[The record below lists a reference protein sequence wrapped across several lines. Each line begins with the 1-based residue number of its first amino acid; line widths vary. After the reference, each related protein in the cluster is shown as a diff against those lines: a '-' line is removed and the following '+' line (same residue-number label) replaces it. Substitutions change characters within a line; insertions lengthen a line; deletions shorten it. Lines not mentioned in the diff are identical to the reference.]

1 MVGITRRKVK
11 GKLYYYAVKSAR
23 IDGKPRVVWQKYL
36 GTAERITECI
46 IRSRDEAD
54 IKVQTMPLGT
64 TAALASINDEL
75 GFIDIIDRQTDK
87 KPTEGLTVG
96 QYLLLQLMGRAEGN
110 LSRKAIA
117 EWYPDSVAKL
127 LLATPHKM
135 NAKNLLRHLDYMTQ
149 EKIHAVEDELAL
161 KLKSLGIVP
170 NKVLWDT
177 TNFFTN
183 IEKGERI
190 PRKGHSKEKRND
202 QNLIGVGLAVSSENI
217 PFFHE
222 TFDGNKHD
230 SQIFSEVLDAIV
242 ERLKKLSV
250 DTKQAVM
257 VMDKGNNS
265 DENVAGVLKRT
276 HIIGSLKADQS
287 KVYLEVPMG
296 EYSPIGD
303 DITAYR
309 TKGTHYGENFTIVV
323 TYNARTEKKQRLTF
337 EDNKVKILDELSQLK
352 NKVELRKRR
361 GRKWTLKRAIRAIVD
376 IIPLNM
382 RAVIDFDVKKKV
394 GRGGGLL
401 VEYGVNP
408 EKERLR
414 RLSFG
419 KIIHFTD
426 LHDWTD
432 KQIHD
437 SYNSKYQIE
446 DDFKWLKDKLL
457 VPVKPVFVRKDKHI
471 RAHVFICL
479 MGLLFY
485 RYILFKLRKAG
496 IDYSPK
502 ELSEILEKIRL
513 ALVVTGNNKQGK
525 FLIERMDTK
534 EAAVFSALGMG
545 KYIKV

>member
-1 MVGITRRKVK
+1 
-11 GKLYYYAVKSAR
+11 
-23 IDGKPRVVWQKYL
+23 
-36 GTAERITECI
+36 
-46 IRSRDEAD
+46 
-54 IKVQTMPLGT
+54 
-64 TAALASINDEL
+64 
-75 GFIDIIDRQTDK
+75 
-87 KPTEGLTVG
+87 
-96 QYLLLQLMGRAEGN
+96 MGRAEGN

-135 NAKNLLRHLDYMTQ
+135 NAKNLLRHLDYMT
-149 EKIHAVEDELAL
+149 EDKIHTVEDELAL
-161 KLKSLGIVP
+161 KLKSLGLVP

-177 TNFFTN
+177 TNFFTQ
-183 IEKGERI
+183 IEKGEHI
-190 PRKGHSKEKRND
+190 PRKAHSKEKRND
-202 QNLIGVGLAVSSENI
+202 KNLIGVGLAVSSENI

-222 TFDGNKHD
+222 TYEANKHD

-242 ERLKKLSV
+242 QRLQKLDV

-257 VMDKGNNS
+257 ILDKGNNS
-265 DENVAGVLKRT
+265 DENIIDVLRRT
-276 HIIGSLKADQS
+276 HIIGTLKADQS
-287 KVYLEVPMG
+287 KEYLEVPMG

-303 DITAYR
+303 DIIAYR
-309 TKGTHYGENFTIVV
+309 TNGTHYGEKFTIVV
-323 TYNARTEKKQRLTF
+323 TFNTCTEKKQRLTY
-337 EDNKVKILDELSQLK
+337 EKNKQDILDKLNQLK

-361 GRKWTLKRAIRAIVD
+361 GRKWSLNRAIRAIVD
-376 IIPLNM
+376 IIPLHM
-382 RAVIDFDVKKKV
+382 RAVFEYDVKKKV

-401 VEYGVNP
+401 VEYSVNS

-426 LHDWTD
+426 LHDWSNQ
-432 KQIHD
+432 QIAE

-457 VPVKPVFVRKDKHI
+457 VPVKPVHVRKDEHI

-485 RYILFKLRKAG
+485 RYIQFKLRKAG
-496 IDYSPK
+496 LNHTTK
-502 ELSEILEKIRL
+502 ELSEILENIRL

-525 FLIERMDTK
+525 FLIERMDPK
-534 EAAVFSALGMG
+534 EAAVFSTLRMG
-545 KYIKV
+545 NYIRV